1 MTTSGHLV
9 LLSILILSFIFLF
22 GIFCNC
28 KKKKTSFTFLFIYLI
43 LYVDLFLFGYF
54 IKHYCMSFALPFLI
68 CWAGSGDII
77 PSNSG
82 SGPSRSTPCTEDSFE
97 IKVLMEPFSETEMM
111 GTSARS
117 SIPRDDEATPSSQSS
132 WAGSW
137 IDKWINRGEVGSSIP
152 RVADDEAHQ
161 GAVVQNTSLES
172 SIRNRIVRLE
182 QNNSPYLLDKG
193 KGQYWGEIKQELD
206 HASSQR
212 EYNRVLDFENRDLQ
226 IRERKNECF
235 HLYKEVLAKH
245 PTLADQTPYNPQE
258 VFDDFLNHHRGQ
270 LDQQELHVEKNDHL
284 ELRFLD
290 LLRQR
295 LKENGPAYVRKIFF
309 D

>member
-1 MTTSGHLV
+1 
-9 LLSILILSFIFLF
+9 
-22 GIFCNC
+22 
-28 KKKKTSFTFLFIYLI
+28 
-43 LYVDLFLFGYF
+43 
-54 IKHYCMSFALPFLI
+54 
-68 CWAGSGDII
+68 
-77 PSNSG
+77 
-82 SGPSRSTPCTEDSFE
+82 
-97 IKVLMEPFSETEMM
+97 MEPFSETEMM

-182 QNNSPYLLDKG
+182 QNTLICSIRERDR
-193 KGQYWGEIKQELD
+193 GEIKQELD